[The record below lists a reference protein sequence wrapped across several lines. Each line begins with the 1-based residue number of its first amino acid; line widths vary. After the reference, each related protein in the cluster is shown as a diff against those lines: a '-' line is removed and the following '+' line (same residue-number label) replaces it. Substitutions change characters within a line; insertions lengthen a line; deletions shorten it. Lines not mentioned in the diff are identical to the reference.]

1 MTDPVI
7 VEVLVDRPY
16 PVIIGTGLLGE
27 LGNTLEGRHKVAIL
41 NQPVLTQTA
50 EVIRQHLA
58 DKGIEAHRIEIPD
71 AEAGKEL
78 PVVGFIWEVLGR
90 IGIGRKDAVVSLGGG
105 AATDVA
111 GFAAATW
118 LRGVDIVHVPT
129 TLLGMVDAAVGG
141 KTGINTE
148 AGKNLVG
155 AFHQPAA
162 VLVDLATLET
172 LPRNEIVAGMAEIV
186 KAGFIADP
194 VILDLIEADPEA
206 ALDPTGTVLP
216 ELIRRAIAVKA
227 EVVAADERESQLR
240 EILNYGHTLA
250 HAIERRERYKWRH
263 GAAVSVGL
271 VFAAELGRLAGRLDD
286 KTADRHRSVLTA
298 LGLPVTYD
306 GDALPQLM
314 DYMAGDK
321 KNRSGILRFVV
332 LDGLAKPGRLEGP
345 DPSLLAAASAD
356 VARALSPAPPAPEI
370 LFCPRGQGIATAWAG
385 RGSRRVAWCLG
396 FPWRRWRSQRRTHRC
411 RRDPRRPGRGGV
423 DGAAAGP
430 CGPPTNGPPS
440 HRPPP
445 AGTPAAR

>member
-1 MTDPVI
+1 MTEPVT
-7 VEVLVDRPY
+7 VDVLVDPPY

-27 LGNTLEGRHKVAIL
+27 LGRVLDGRHRVAIL
-41 NQPVLTQTA
+41 HQPVLSQTA
-50 EVIRQHLA
+50 EAIRSHLS
-58 DKGIEAHRIEIPD
+58 DKGIDAHRVEIPD
-71 AEAGKEL
+71 AEGGKEL
-78 PVVGFIWEVLGR
+78 PVLGFIWEVLGR
-90 IGIGRKDAVVSLGGG
+90 IGVGRKDAIVSLGGG

-141 KTGINTE
+141 KTGINTD

-162 VLVDLATLET
+162 VLIDLATLET

-194 VILDLIEADPEA
+194 VILDLIEAEPQA
-206 ALDPTGTVLP
+206 ALDPAGAVLP
-216 ELIRRAIAVKA
+216 ELIRRAVAVKA
-227 EVVAADERESQLR
+227 EVVAADEKESQLR

-250 HAIERRERYKWRH
+250 HAIERRERYRWRH

-286 KTADRHRSVLTA
+286 DTAERHTSILTS

-306 GDALPQLM
+306 ADALPQLLE
-314 DYMAGDK
+314 YMAGDK
-321 KNRSGILRFVV
+321 KTRAGVLRFVV

-345 DPSLLAAASAD
+345 DPSLLAAAYS
-356 VARALSPAPPAPEI
+356 EI
-370 LFCPRGQGIATAWAG
+370 
-385 RGSRRVAWCLG
+385 
-396 FPWRRWRSQRRTHRC
+396 
-411 RRDPRRPGRGGV
+411 
-423 DGAAAGP
+423 AAV
-430 CGPPTNGPPS
+430 
-440 HRPPP
+440 
-445 AGTPAAR
+445 TP

>member
-1 MTDPVI
+1 MSEPVT
-7 VEVLVDRPY
+7 VDVLVDRPY
-16 PVIIGTGLLGE
+16 PVIIGTGLLAD
-27 LGNTLEGRHKVAIL
+27 LGRTLAGRHKVAIL
-41 NQPVLTQTA
+41 HQPTLAQTA
-50 EVIRQHLA
+50 EVIREHLA
-58 DKGIEAHRIEIPD
+58 GNGIDAHRIEIPD
-71 AEAGKEL
+71 AESGKEL

-141 KTGINTE
+141 KTGINTD

-155 AFHQPAA
+155 AFHQPLA
-162 VLVDLATLET
+162 VLVDLATLQT

-206 ALDPTGTVLP
+206 ALDPSGSGLP

-227 EVVAADERESQLR
+227 EVVAADEKESALR

-286 KTADRHRSVLTA
+286 DTADRHIRVLAA
-298 LGLPVTYD
+298 LGLPVSYD
-306 GDALPQLM
+306 ADALPQLLE
-314 DYMAGDK
+314 YMAGDK
-321 KNRSGILRFVV
+321 KNRSGVLRFVG

-345 DPSLLAAASAD
+345 DPTLLAAAYT
-356 VARALSPAPPAPEI
+356 V
-370 LFCPRGQGIATAWAG
+370 
-385 RGSRRVAWCLG
+385 V
-396 FPWRRWRSQRRTHRC
+396 
-411 RRDPRRPGRGGV
+411 
-423 DGAAAGP
+423 
-430 CGPPTNGPPS
+430 
-440 HRPPP
+440 
-445 AGTPAAR
+445 GTR

>member
-1 MTDPVI
+1 VTVD
-7 VEVLVDRPY
+7 VLVDPPY

-27 LGNTLEGRHKVAIL
+27 LGRILDGRHRVAIL
-41 NQPVLTQTA
+41 HQPVLSQTA
-50 EVIRQHLA
+50 EAIRSHLS
-58 DKGIEAHRIEIPD
+58 DKGIDAHRVEIPD
-71 AEAGKEL
+71 AEGGKEL

-90 IGIGRKDAVVSLGGG
+90 IGVGRKDAIVSLGGG

-141 KTGINTE
+141 KTGINTD

-162 VLVDLATLET
+162 VLIDLATLET

-194 VILDLIEADPEA
+194 VILDLIEAEPQA
-206 ALDPTGTVLP
+206 ALDPAGAVLP
-216 ELIRRAIAVKA
+216 ELIRRAVAVKA
-227 EVVAADERESQLR
+227 EVVAADEKESQLR

-250 HAIERRERYKWRH
+250 HAIERRERYQWRH

-286 KTADRHRSVLTA
+286 DTAERHRSILTS

-306 GDALPQLM
+306 ADALPQLLE
-314 DYMAGDK
+314 YMAGDK
-321 KNRSGILRFVV
+321 KTRAGVLRFVV

-345 DPSLLAAASAD
+345 DPSLLAAAYS
-356 VARALSPAPPAPEI
+356 EI
-370 LFCPRGQGIATAWAG
+370 
-385 RGSRRVAWCLG
+385 
-396 FPWRRWRSQRRTHRC
+396 
-411 RRDPRRPGRGGV
+411 
-423 DGAAAGP
+423 AAV
-430 CGPPTNGPPS
+430 TS
-440 HRPPP
+440 
-445 AGTPAAR
+445 

>member
-1 MTDPVI
+1 MTEPVT
-7 VEVLVDRPY
+7 VDVLVDRAY
-16 PVIIGTGLLGE
+16 PVIIGTGLLNE
-27 LGNTLEGRHKVAIL
+27 LTRTLEGRHRVAIL
-41 NQPVLTQTA
+41 HQPVLTQTA
-50 EVIRQHLA
+50 EAIRSHLS
-58 DKGIEAHRIEIPD
+58 DKGIDAHRVELPD

-90 IGIGRKDAVVSLGGG
+90 IGIGRKDAIVSLGGG

-118 LRGVDIVHVPT
+118 LRGVDVVHVPT

-141 KTGINTE
+141 KTGINTD

-155 AFHQPAA
+155 AFHQPLA

-194 VILDLIEADPEA
+194 VILDMIEADPEA
-206 ALDPTGTVLP
+206 ALDPTGAVLP
-216 ELIRRAIAVKA
+216 ELIRRAVAVKA
-227 EVVAADERESQLR
+227 EVVAADEKESQLR

-250 HAIERRERYKWRH
+250 HAIERREQYRWRH

-286 KTADRHRSVLTA
+286 DTADRHRAILTA
-298 LGLPVTYD
+298 LGLPVTYAA
-306 GDALPQLM
+306 DALPQLL

-321 KNRSGILRFVV
+321 KTRSGVLRFVV

-345 DPSLLAAASAD
+345 DPVLLAAAYSEIA
-356 VARALSPAPPAPEI
+356 AP
-370 LFCPRGQGIATAWAG
+370 
-385 RGSRRVAWCLG
+385 
-396 FPWRRWRSQRRTHRC
+396 
-411 RRDPRRPGRGGV
+411 
-423 DGAAAGP
+423 
-430 CGPPTNGPPS
+430 
-440 HRPPP
+440 
-445 AGTPAAR
+445 